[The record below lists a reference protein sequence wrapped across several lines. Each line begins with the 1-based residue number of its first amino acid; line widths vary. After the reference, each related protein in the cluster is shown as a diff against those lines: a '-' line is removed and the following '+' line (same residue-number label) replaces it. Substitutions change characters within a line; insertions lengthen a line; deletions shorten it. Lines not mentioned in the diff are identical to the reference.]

1 MIRFLPLAIF
11 FYGCIG
17 IAIPGFAQD
26 STRVSVNNQPSGG
39 QITKSAFSRSE
50 TYLHPKFG
58 DPFFNAPRFQ
68 NNQIGWI
75 YVNSTRTPS
84 VRKLNGGPLDYI
96 GYNENGSYLVGENDG
111 KVYLYNEYGVLA
123 PVDDT
128 VARLIIK
135 GDQGATG
142 LLNNSRVA
150 HTDGQGSGSNTAAAS
165 TSSGTAETTHPASP
179 IGVATGKKIVTILS
193 IAPTADSGT
202 LLTFMEAS
210 GNKDS
215 LRIQRPAAL
224 DGQPVSAPGPWV
236 SVSADK
242 KFIRFIIVAGK
253 QALIND
259 PVPVNA
265 QTQKMM
271 PKGE

>member
-1 MIRFLPLAIF
+1 MTRFLLPAIF
-11 FYGCIG
+11 LSGCIG
-17 IAIPGFAQD
+17 IVIPGFAQD
-26 STRVSVNNQPSGG
+26 STRVSANNQPSGG
-39 QITKSAFSRSE
+39 QTTKSAFSRSE
-50 TYLHPKFG
+50 AYLHPKFG
-58 DPFFNAPRFQ
+58 DPFFNAQSFQ
-68 NNQIGWI
+68 NNLLGWT
-75 YVNSTRTPS
+75 YVYSTRTPS
-84 VRKLNGGPLDYI
+84 VRKLNGGPLDYM
-96 GYNENGSYLVGENDG
+96 GYNENGSYLVSENDG

-123 PVDDT
+123 PVNDT

-135 GDQGATG
+135 GDQAATG
-142 LLNNSRVA
+142 LLNNPRVA
-150 HTDGQGSGSNTAAAS
+150 DAHGQGRGSNTAAAS
-165 TSSGTAETTHPASP
+165 TISGTAETTHPMSP
-179 IGVATGKKIVTILS
+179 TGVATGKKVVTVLS
-193 IAPTADSGT
+193 ITPTAGSGT
-202 LLTFMEAS
+202 LLTFMDAS

-215 LRIQRPAAL
+215 LRVQRPASL

-271 PKGE
+271 PKEQ